1 MIIKQTELINGNKE
15 FREKL
20 HITDSKFYKLKKQN
34 EILKSKVS
42 VAEKTLLTLLSNYK
56 SMNEKVTKMERNM
69 HWLRMVLLLK
79 MHRNCRYFKQYY
91 KGLTQRTCPVDIYE
105 KQCGIGG
112 NGYCNLPKIWK
123 NEQKGCSIRKV
134 QIEEYSSI

>member
-15 FREKL
+15 LREKL

-56 SMNEKVTKMERNM
+56 SMNEKVIKMERNM

-79 MHRNCRYFKQYY
+79 MHRNCRYSK
-91 KGLTQRTCPVDIYE
+91 
-105 KQCGIGG
+105 
-112 NGYCNLPKIWK
+112 
-123 NEQKGCSIRKV
+123 
-134 QIEEYSSI
+134 

>member
-1 MIIKQTELINGNKE
+1 MIIKQTELINGKKE

-56 SMNEKVTKMERNM
+56 SMNEKVIKMKRNM
-69 HWLRMVLLLK
+69 HWLTMVLLLK
-79 MHRNCRYFKQYY
+79 MHRNCRYSK
-91 KGLTQRTCPVDIYE
+91 
-105 KQCGIGG
+105 
-112 NGYCNLPKIWK
+112 
-123 NEQKGCSIRKV
+123 
-134 QIEEYSSI
+134 